1 MADGVR
7 VAAVVRLME
16 SLMMPPDKNCS
27 ERMDTPSAK
36 EFLANLEPFQVA
48 LLAIAGAFTLV
59 VYVLALA
66 HWYYVYSFVSIET
79 RRNKLYWLV
88 TLFPVSTGC
97 CLIGMVAPR
106 TSLIMTAMGILY
118 YLMCLFVIVS
128 LCRHLFGGRSSFSS
142 SLQFEARPIDF
153 RSPPFCCLL
162 PFLPTAESTE
172 KNIRRLEWLV
182 LQAPVVRALIIV
194 SDIIAVAEMREE
206 AKTFL
211 RYSDVFSVGS
221 LLLAI
226 FGVHTLA
233 RVTSWLQLKIEL
245 GPYGYEAS
253 LNGPHKTIPLQ
264 NKLSDYCFMT
274 VFRFVDVSLLFFSA
288 QQPMLFQNVLLR
300 FDLIKCGPLLTAQE
314 NATFVCNF
322 VIICEMFVLCLLA
335 TVLLAPRRNAMFDS
349 YRMLK
354 TSLSIHDTV
363 VSELGA
369 DDVGLVISDR
379 S

>member
-1 MADGVR
+1 MADGLR
-7 VAAVVRLME
+7 VATVVRLME
-16 SLMMPPDKNCS
+16 SLMVPPDKNCS

-36 EFLANLEPFQVA
+36 EFLAHLEPFQVI
-48 LLAIAGAFTLV
+48 LLAVAAAFTLV
-59 VYVLALA
+59 VYVLALI

-97 CLIGMVAPR
+97 CLIGMLAPR
-106 TSLIMTAMGILY
+106 TSLIMTALGLLY

-128 LCRHLFGGRSSFSS
+128 LCRHLFGGRSSFSN
-142 SLQFEARPIDF
+142 SLQFDSRPIDF

-162 PFLPTAESTE
+162 PFLPTAESSE

-211 RYSDVFSVGS
+211 RYSDVASVGS

-233 RVTSWLQLKIEL
+233 RVTS
-245 GPYGYEAS
+245 
-253 LNGPHKTIPLQ
+253 

-300 FDLIKCGPLLTAQE
+300 FDLITCGPLLTAQE

-335 TVLLAPRRNAMFDS
+335 TVLLAPRRNAMFDN

-354 TSLSIHDTV
+354 TSLSVHDTEE
-363 VSELGA
+363 SELGA
-369 DDVGLVISDR
+369 DYNVLESGVSG
-379 S
+379 